1 MIQRDHRIDF
11 LKGCSLYLVILG
23 HACAG
28 KEYLSLPFNLIYSFH
43 MPLLFFLSG
52 YLLQSLWAVKYAQI
66 NRFKFISQ
74 KAVSLL
80 LPYLMWTIVM
90 PWIFSGFRYSE
101 LIYGLKN
108 ATGLYGEG
116 LWFLP
121 VLFGLYAAYVLFD
134 ALEALFH
141 RTDSIL
147 FDAICYSI
155 VELLLLLLAI
165 CTRYPYITNM
175 VSYSIPFFAG
185 VILKKHP
192 AIEKCVT
199 NHYLIPI
206 YAIAY
211 GILFQFFD
219 FTAPNSFTQLLRIL
233 LAFFV
238 IGILW
243 SICKKDGSYSN
254 PFAKALL
261 LCGKYSLAIYLVPT
275 IFTRWFSLL
284 TQTESLAA
292 GLLAAIFG
300 TAVTCGICVL
310 LGMLISRIRPLN
322 FILYGKY

>member
-1 MIQRDHRIDF
+1 MTERDNRIDL
-11 LKGCSLYLVILG
+11 LKGFAMYLVILG

-28 KEYLSLPFNLIYSFH
+28 KDYLRLPFNFVYSFH
-43 MPLLFFLSG
+43 MPLMFFLSG
-52 YLLQSLWAVKYAQI
+52 YLLHSLWKAKYKKE
-66 NRFKFISQ
+66 N
-74 KAVSLL
+74 KALFLGKKALSLL
-80 LPYLMWTIVM
+80 LPYLSWTILM
-90 PWIFSGFRYSE
+90 PWIFSGFSLVE
-101 LIYGLKN
+101 LKADLLT

-243 SICKKDGSYSN
+243 SVCKKDGSYSN